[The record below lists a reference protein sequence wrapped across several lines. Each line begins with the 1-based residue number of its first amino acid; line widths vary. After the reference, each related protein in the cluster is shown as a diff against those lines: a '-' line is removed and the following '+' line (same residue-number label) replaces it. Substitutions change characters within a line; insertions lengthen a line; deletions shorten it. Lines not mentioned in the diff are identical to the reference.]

1 MASTLSGNSG
11 QANATQPEPPNPPPH
26 LAEYVGDRNRPDPV
40 SSYLGAGRALREEIL
55 SMLPADWAWEGRKV
69 LDFGCGSGR
78 VLRHFLQEGQVAEI
92 YGCDIH
98 AESINWGKANLC
110 PPLHMFRSEERP
122 PLPLRD
128 GELDLIWTMSVFT
141 HLTDTW
147 SAWLLEL
154 HRLLKPDGLLIASF
168 MGEGMSEILAN
179 EPWDESRVG
188 MNVLGPGMAWEAGGP
203 MVLQSPWWIEAH
215 WGRAFE
221 ILSLRPTG
229 LIGTGQGV
237 VVMRKR
243 DVSLT
248 VEDLERL
255 EPDEP
260 REVLALA
267 HSVKQ
272 LQKESIQLNRALD
285 HYAEL
290 ARRRDYR
297 TRSKN
302 VIRRT
307 LGRLKRRS

>member
-1 MASTLSGNSG
+1 MASALTGNS
-11 QANATQPEPPNPPPH
+11 QHARNELPEPAAPPPH

-40 SSYLGAGRALREEIL
+40 GSYLGAGRSLRQEIL
-55 SMLPADWAWEGRKV
+55 SMLPADWRWEGRKV

-78 VLRHFLQEGQVAEI
+78 VLRNFLQEAQVAEI

-98 AESINWGKANLC
+98 AESIDWGKANLC
-110 PPLHMFRSEERP
+110 PPLHMFQSDERP

-128 GELDLIWTMSVFT
+128 EEVDLIWTMSVFT

-154 HRLLKPDGLLIASF
+154 HRILKPQGTLIASF

-179 EPWDESRVG
+179 EPWDDRRIG
-188 MNVLGPGMAWEAGGP
+188 MNVLGAGMPWEAGGP
-203 MVLQSPWWIEAH
+203 MVLHSPWWIEAH

-221 ILSLRPTG
+221 ITYLRPTG

-248 VEDLERL
+248 PADLEAV

-260 REVLALA
+260 REVTALI

-272 LQKESIQLNRALD
+272 LQKECAHWQRD
-285 HYAEL
+285 RDRYAEL
-290 ARRRDYR
+290 ARLRDYK
-297 TRSKN
+297 TRAKN
-302 VIRRT
+302 VLRRT
-307 LGRLKRRS
+307 LGRLKQDR